1 MTPPPATGP
10 AFAAPAAGSADTVGV
25 LISLLTAQRDHYR
38 KLKTLSD
45 RQQQL
50 VADGQVESLL
60 SVLAER
66 QGHVDALTRL
76 NEQLAPHRT
85 AMTGAAE
92 QAEPG
97 QREQL
102 RGLVDE
108 VQTLLDQIIQQDDQD
123 KEKLTADRDRV
134 KTQVQKVNVV
144 PAALAAYRGKATTPA
159 ARFADR
165 KG

>member
-1 MTPPPATGP
+1 MTPP
-10 AFAAPAAGSADTVGV
+10 FANAVAADPLDTVGL
-25 LISLLTAQRDHYR
+25 LIELLTAQRNHYR
-38 KLKTLSD
+38 KLKSLSD

-66 QGHVDALTRL
+66 QGHVDALSRL
-76 NEQLAPHRT
+76 NEQLAPHR
-85 AMTGAAE
+85 ASMTGLAE
-92 QAEPG
+92 RAQPA

-102 RGLVDE
+102 RALVDD
-108 VQTLLDQIIQQDDQD
+108 VQTLLDQIIRQDEQD
-123 KEKLTADRDRV
+123 KDTLTAERDRV
-134 KTQVQKVNVV
+134 KTQVKKVNIV
-144 PAALAAYRGKATTPA
+144 PAALAAYRGTTGPNA